1 MKMEAE
7 AALMCLQAKEH
18 LEFVRSSQKLEEARK
33 VLSQSLQRGA
43 RLADTLTSDF
53 WPQNYATINFCFN
66 LWYFVCSNPRKCV
79 GCELVQHTREAA

>member
-7 AALMCLQAKEH
+7 AALMCLP
-18 LEFVRSSQKLEEARK
+18 SQGTPRFCSWQPEAGRGRGK

-53 WPQNYATINFCFN
+53 WPQNYATINFVLIYGTLYATTPGN
-66 LWYFVCSNPRKCV
+66 
-79 GCELVQHTREAA
+79 